1 MIAYC
6 GLKCH
11 ECGAYI
17 ATQENDDEKRK
28 EIAKLWSEVYKA
40 DLTFEDINCS
50 GCLSE
55 GEGLFS
61 NCNICEIRKCAID
74 KQVANCAGCDEYICD
89 KLERFF
95 EMVPEAKNNLEE
107 LR

>member
-17 ATQENDDEKRK
+17 ATREDDDKKRK
-28 EIAKLWSEVYKA
+28 EIAELWSKEFNA
-40 DLTFEDINCS
+40 ELTQEDINCT

-61 NCNICEIRKCAID
+61 NCNICEIRKCA
-74 KQVANCAGCDEYICD
+74 VERGVENCAGCQDYICE
-89 KLERFF
+89 KLTRFF
-95 EMVPEAKNNLEE
+95 AMVPEAKITLD
-107 LR
+107 LYR